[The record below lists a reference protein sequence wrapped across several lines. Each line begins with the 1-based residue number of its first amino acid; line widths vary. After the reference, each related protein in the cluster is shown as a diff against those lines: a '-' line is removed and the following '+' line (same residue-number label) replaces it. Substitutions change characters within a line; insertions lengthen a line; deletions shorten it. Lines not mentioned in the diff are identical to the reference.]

1 MDNIGNATSSPEE
14 IKIGN
19 NVWITS
25 ETHFLS
31 GSAIGDGCVVG
42 YKSFV
47 LKDFSHI
54 ERGLIAGSP
63 SKVLRENIT
72 WKK

>member
-1 MDNIGNATSSPEE
+1 MDIRLLDNIGNATSSPEE

-42 YKSFV
+42 
-47 LKDFSHI
+47 
-54 ERGLIAGSP
+54 
-63 SKVLRENIT
+63 
-72 WKK
+72 